1 MPVFRVFQRLG
12 EVSGDRVAA
21 CFLRIHN
28 HHTIV
33 IGCNVTKHRL
43 PFTCGHCLA
52 LVLLVRANITRLV
65 YADMDEFYYL
75 SRMALVKDER
85 HYDKFDRAFSTYFK
99 GLEDLA
105 GMIAS
110 LIPDEFLRRE
120 FEKSLTPEELEKI
133 KSLGGLEK
141 LIEAFKRE
149 VEEAARGEGD
159 DKDKEGKGKRGKGE
173 EGKDRDGK
181 KRRGKRQW
189 DKRDYKAY
197 DDNVE
202 LGTRGM
208 KIAMRR
214 LRKLARTGAED
225 EFDINTTISKTAK
238 NGGLLDI
245 IMRPERRNTVK
256 VLLFL
261 DNGGSMD
268 AHVKVCEELFSAAR
282 SEFKHLETYYFH
294 NFVYDGVWKEHN
306 RRMNERL
313 DTFDILHKYAHDYKV
328 IFVGDATMAPYEIT
342 HAGGSVEHWNE
353 EAGAIWMQRM
363 MDTYDKV
370 IWINPTPHDTWEY
383 STSVALTK
391 KLVDDQMYPLTIRGI
406 EEGMNYL
413 TK

>member
-1 MPVFRVFQRLG
+1 MLINFF
-12 EVSGDRVAA
+12 
-21 CFLRIHN
+21 
-28 HHTIV
+28 
-33 IGCNVTKHRL
+33 
-43 PFTCGHCLA
+43 LA
-52 LVLLVRANITRLV
+52 LKKERIPVSITELLHLLDVLKARLV
-65 YADMDEFYYL
+65 YADIDDFYYL

-99 GLEDLA
+99 GLEDLSS
-105 GMIAS
+105 MIAS
-110 LIPDEFLRRE
+110 LIPDEFLRKE
-120 FEKSLTPEELEKI
+120 FEKTLTAEELEKI

-141 LIEAFKRE
+141 LIEAFKRQ
-149 VEEAARGEGD
+149 VEEAARGEGKE
-159 DKDKEGKGKRGKGE
+159 KDQEGKGENGKGE
-173 EGKDRDGK
+173 DGKDRKGK

-202 LGTRGM
+202 LGTRGI
-208 KIAMRR
+208 KIALRR

-225 EFDINTTISKTAK
+225 EFDIDTTIDKTAK

-256 VLLFL
+256 VLLLL

-282 SEFKHLETYYFH
+282 SEFKHLETFYFH
-294 NFVYDGVWKEHN
+294 NFIYDGMWKEHN

-313 DTFDILHKYAHDYKV
+313 NTYDLLHKYTHDYKV

-353 EAGAIWMQRM
+353 EAGAVWIQRV

-370 IWINPTPHDTWEY
+370 IWINPTPEDTWEY
-383 STSVALTK
+383 STSVALSR
-391 KLVDDQMYPLTIRGI
+391 KLVDEKMFPMTIRGI
-406 EEGMNYL
+406 EDGMSYL

>member
-1 MPVFRVFQRLG
+1 MLINFFFTLKKARIPVSITELLHLL
-12 EVSGDRVAA
+12 D
-21 CFLRIHN
+21 
-28 HHTIV
+28 
-33 IGCNVTKHRL
+33 
-43 PFTCGHCLA
+43 
-52 LVLLVRANITRLV
+52 VLKARLV
-65 YADMDEFYYL
+65 YADIDEFYYL

-85 HYDKFDRAFSTYFK
+85 HYDKFDRAFSSYFK
-99 GLEDLA
+99 GLDDLSSLL
-105 GMIAS
+105 AS

-120 FEKSLTPEELEKI
+120 FEKSLTAEELEKI

-149 VEEAARGEGD
+149 VEEAARGEGKE
-159 DKDKEGKGKRGKGE
+159 KDKEGKGENGRGEQGKQRGKKKRGKRTW
-173 EGKDRDGK
+173 DR
-181 KRRGKRQW
+181 
-189 DKRDYKAY
+189 RDYKAY

-208 KIAMRR
+208 KISLRR
-214 LRKLARTGAED
+214 LRKLARQGADD
-225 EFDINTTISKTAK
+225 EFDINNTIDKTAK

-256 VLLFL
+256 VLLLL

-294 NFVYDGVWKEHN
+294 NFIYDGLWKQHN
-306 RRMNERL
+306 RRMSERI
-313 DTFDILHKYAHDYKV
+313 DTFDILHKYTHDYKV

-353 EAGAIWMQRM
+353 EAGAIWIQRM
-363 MDTYDKV
+363 IDTFDKV

-383 STSVALTK
+383 STSVALTQ
-391 KLVDDQMYPLTIRGI
+391 KLVEDQMYPLTIAGI
-406 EEGMNYL
+406 EQGMNYL
-413 TK
+413 SK

>member
-1 MPVFRVFQRLG
+1 MLINFF
-12 EVSGDRVAA
+12 
-21 CFLRIHN
+21 
-28 HHTIV
+28 
-33 IGCNVTKHRL
+33 
-43 PFTCGHCLA
+43 LA
-52 LVLLVRANITRLV
+52 LKKTRIPVSITELLHLMDILKARLV

-85 HYDKFDRAFSTYFK
+85 HYDKFDRAFGTYFK
-99 GLEDLA
+99 GLEDLSS
-105 GMIAS
+105 MIAS
-110 LIPDEFLRRE
+110 LISDEFLRRE
-120 FEKSLTPEELEKI
+120 FEKSLTKEELEKI

-149 VEEAARGEGD
+149 VEEAARGEKG
-159 DKDKEGKGKRGKGE
+159 DKDQEGKGRRGRGE
-173 EGKDRDGK
+173 QGDDRNGK
-181 KRRGKRQW
+181 KRRGRRSW
-189 DKRDYKAY
+189 DRRDYKAY

-202 LGTRGM
+202 LGTRGI
-208 KIAMRR
+208 KIALRR

-225 EFDINTTISKTAK
+225 EFDIDNTISKTAR

-294 NFVYDGVWKEHN
+294 NFIYDGVWKEHR
-306 RRMNERL
+306 RRMSERI

-342 HAGGSVEHWNE
+342 HSGGSVEHWNE
-353 EAGAIWMQRM
+353 EAGAIWVQRV
-363 MDTYDKV
+363 MDVYDKV
-370 IWINPTPHDTWEY
+370 IWINPTPQDTWEY

-391 KLVDDQMYPLTIRGI
+391 KLVDDQMFPLTIRGI
-406 EEGMNYL
+406 ENGMNFL